1 MPVLLLFF
9 GLAAAAFTWNVYR
22 PMGGGS
28 RRGVLSFLAGWLT
41 GELALHH
48 IAWQVLVVGLLV
60 AVGAL
65 RPGSPGRFWAVG
77 AAIFS
82 GTLYALA
89 LGAPRWLGAITP
101 LGGTLLI
108 AGWLSLAW
116 VARRR

>member
-65 RPGSPGRFWAVG
+65 RSWSRCMAEAGSS
-77 AAIFS
+77 AARTS
-82 GTLYALA
+82 RAS
-89 LGAPRWLGAITP
+89 R
-101 LGGTLLI
+101 
-108 AGWLSLAW
+108 
-116 VARRR
+116 